1 MADSEG
7 DSVPLLPEEN
17 KNRRLTDFLKCL
29 IWQENSAEALRRAK
43 ATSLSTCISTAEE
56 RNDSVDPE
64 FKDIFWHA
72 SCYASYTSK
81 TNIDRVKKR
90 KLESSEGF

>member
-7 DSVPLLPEEN
+7 DSVPLLPEES

-29 IWQENSAEALRRAK
+29 SCQENSANALRRAN
-43 ATSLSTCISTAEE
+43 ATSLSTCLSAAEE

-72 SCYASYTSK
+72 GCYASYTISTVSK
-81 TNIDRVKKR
+81 REN
-90 KLESSEGF
+90 